1 MGTTGK
7 VTMDGTTRENLR
19 PGMKV
24 KIVQKR
30 DQLTGA
36 LTEGI
41 IKAILT
47 NSPKHPHGIKVLLE
61 SGVVGR
67 VKEIIP

>member
-1 MGTTGK
+1 MDSTGK
-7 VTMDGTTRENLR
+7 VIMDGTTRENLK

-30 DQLTGA
+30 DQRTGA

-41 IKAILT
+41 IKSILT

-61 SGVVGR
+61 SGTVGR
-67 VKEIIP
+67 VKEIVE

>member
-1 MGTTGK
+1 MGPIGK
-7 VTMDGTTRENLR
+7 VTMDGTTRESLK

-30 DQLTGA
+30 DQRSGA

-41 IKAILT
+41 IKDILT

-61 SGVVGR
+61 SGAVGR
-67 VKEIIP
+67 VKEIVQ